1 MRNKLPNT
9 FGCKT
14 ATGKLGQEK
23 KTAPIFTVQDC
34 CVVSHVGIH
43 VFDWSI
49 SSNNFQADV
58 KGIIS

>member
-34 CVVSHVGIH
+34 CVVSRVGTH
-43 VFDWSI
+43 VFDWAI
-49 SSNNFQADV
+49 SSHNFQADV